1 MKRAGLDYWNL
12 VSIEYHDN
20 FQAVLDKYPNNNFY
34 FFSSK
39 APQSHCDVSYTEDD
53 FLVFGK
59 ETAGIPETILSEHWD
74 TCVRIPMREEARCLN
89 LSNAVAV
96 ASYEALRQLDF
107 YSLKIVGQ
115 EAI

>member
-1 MKRAGLDYWNL
+1 
-12 VSIEYHDN
+12 
-20 FQAVLDKYPNNNFY
+20 
-34 FFSSK
+34 
-39 APQSHCDVSYTEDD
+39 
-53 FLVFGK
+53 
-59 ETAGIPETILSEHWD
+59 
-74 TCVRIPMREEARCLN
+74 MREEARCLN